1 MYNFTSIETEINQI
15 RNLLSDNLVY
25 EIEKSKIEIECP
37 FLSLFSYF
45 IASTTGLLFY
55 ITQSVKTS
63 KKLIFTVKYFY
74 FPKKNSKNWCY
85 NSG

>member
-25 EIEKSKIEIECP
+25 EVEKSKIEIECTL
-37 FLSLFSYF
+37 LSLFSYF
-45 IASTTGLLFY
+45 SASTTGFLFY
-55 ITQSVKTS
+55 ITQCVMTS

-74 FPKKNSKNWCY
+74 FPKKNSKN
-85 NSG
+85 

>member
-1 MYNFTSIETEINQI
+1 MDNFTSIETEINQI

-25 EIEKSKIEIECP
+25 EVEKSKIEIECP

-55 ITQSVKTS
+55 IT
-63 KKLIFTVKYFY
+63 
-74 FPKKNSKNWCY
+74 
-85 NSG
+85 